1 MDIADKNVAL
11 PLQDVK
17 NRKNVDEIIISYY
30 FKSCSCYVIFF
41 TFLCILFLWCPA
53 FFILFFCV
61 DPYKRVIIVD
71 LIRNVLIICD
81 RGMIPCCKLKPKTYF
96 INSIKKVIIYITWKK
111 DETIGFNKL
120 YFINCDI
127 ISIEGENEIL
137 FSDIE
142 YTEEKLNK
150 FLTFFR
156 TYFDTEF
163 RPADNK
169 YIPDLPNEINNPM
182 TTNTGFDENKEVKP
196 LQNEEAAIPV
206 NV

>member
-1 MDIADKNVAL
+1 
-11 PLQDVK
+11 
-17 NRKNVDEIIISYY
+17 
-30 FKSCSCYVIFF
+30 
-41 TFLCILFLWCPA
+41 
-53 FFILFFCV
+53 
-61 DPYKRVIIVD
+61 
-71 LIRNVLIICD
+71 
-81 RGMIPCCKLKPKTYF
+81 MIPCCKLKPKTYF

-163 RPADNK
+163 RPVDNK